1 MVAMGLRLEKVFLG
15 YGNKVVVRGISFEV
29 REGEIVALLGHN
41 GAGKTTALKGI
52 MGLLR
57 PYQGTIL
64 FYGENKTDWPAKD
77 NVGRGIAYVPQG
89 SGLFPDLTVAYN
101 LELASHTVGDP
112 SVVKSRQAEAFRL
125 FPVLETRKWQTSRTL
140 SGGEQRMLSVAMAL
154 MTKPKL
160 LMMDEP
166 SLGLAPLLVE
176 HLMEAVRA
184 INTDMETAVLLVEQN
199 VKQALATAGRAYV
212 MKVGQ
217 IILEENTQTLRERQH
232 LWELF

>member
-1 MVAMGLRLEKVFLG
+1 VGLRLEELFLG
-15 YGNKVVVRGISFEV
+15 YGNKVVVRGISLEV
-29 REGEIVALLGHN
+29 RDGEIVALLGHN

-52 MGLLR
+52 MGLLK
-57 PYQGTIL
+57 PYRGKVL
-64 FYGENKTDWPAKD
+64 FDGEDKTGWPAKD
-77 NVGRGIAYVPQG
+77 SVARGMAYVPQG

-101 LELASHTVGDP
+101 LELASYTVGDP
-112 SVVKSRQAEAFRL
+112 SAIEARQAEAFRL
-125 FPVLETRKWQTSRTL
+125 FPILEKRRGQTSRTL

-176 HLMEAVRA
+176 HLMDAVRA
-184 INTDMETAVLLVEQN
+184 INAEMGTAVLLVEQN
-199 VKQALATAGRAYV
+199 VKQALATARRAYV

-217 IILEENTQTLRERQH
+217 IILEEDTRALRDRQH